1 MESAPRIPVVPSG
14 APRVLGRYAIYDAIA
29 SGGMATVHY
38 GRLLGPVGFSRTVA
52 IKRLHPQFAQDPQF
66 VAMFLDEARL
76 AARIRHPN
84 VVSTL
89 DVVASGSE
97 IFLVMDY
104 VHGASLS
111 RIQREVLLRHETV
124 PLPIALRI
132 ASDTLQGLHAAHEAH
147 DERGTPLNI
156 VHRDVSP
163 QNILLGIDGI
173 ARLVDFGVAKA
184 SGQGATTREGHI
196 KGKLAYMSPEQLRG
210 HKLTRQSDVHG
221 LAIVLWETL
230 AGRRL
235 FLGATEA
242 DTVAKVVAHEIPPAS
257 KYAKGLP
264 HEVDAVLRRG
274 LSDSLEE
281 RFASAR
287 DMCIALEACG
297 PTASTMEVADWVEAQ
312 VHDLIERRSQVV
324 SAIESSQHDR
334 VAVSADTEKQT
345 PLGPS
350 AKEWVEKVAA
360 SDVSDLPTRAAESLP
375 ELPAADSVS
384 RKIGPAV
391 IAEGRTR
398 RLGPVRWYT
407 ALGFVAGLVG
417 VGLVV
422 SSLSR
427 GRTPV
432 VAQLPEVRATV
443 AAPSIPPPPPDPEAL
458 PPPPTSSVTAA
469 SPAPAVT
476 PTESAPPAARTRT
489 VPPRPPPAKKRPSDD
504 VFNSR
509 E

>member
-1 MESAPRIPVVPSG
+1 M
-14 APRVLGRYAIYDAIA
+14 LGRYAIYDAIA
-29 SGGMATVHY
+29 SGGMAT
-38 GRLLGPVGFSRTVA
+38 LLGPVGFSRTVA

-66 VAMFLDEARL
+66 VTMFLDEARL

-97 IFLVMDY
+97 IFLVMEY
-104 VHGASLS
+104 VHGESLS
-111 RIQREVLLRHETV
+111 RIQREVALREESV

-132 ASDTLQGLHAAHEAH
+132 ASDTLQGLHAAHEAR
-147 DERGTPLNI
+147 DEHGTPLDI
-156 VHRDVSP
+156 VHRDISP

-196 KGKLAYMSPEQLRG
+196 KGKLGYMSPEQLRG
-210 HKLTRQSDVHG
+210 HRLTRQSDVHG
-221 LAIVLWETL
+221 VAIVLWETL

-264 HEVDAVLRRG
+264 HEVDVVLRRG
-274 LSDSLEE
+274 LSESLED
-281 RFASAR
+281 RYKSAR
-287 DMCIALEACG
+287 DMCIALESCG
-297 PTASTMEVADWVEAQ
+297 PMASTMEVADWVEAQ

-324 SAIESSQHDR
+324 SAIESSQHDLL
-334 VAVSADTEKQT
+334 AVNADAAKRAPPGQ
-345 PLGPS
+345 GS
-350 AKEWVEKVAA
+350 AKEWVEKLAA
-360 SDVSDLPTRAAESLP
+360 PDVSDVPTRAAESLP

-384 RKIGPAV
+384 RKSVPAV
-391 IAEGRTR
+391 IAEGRTKR
-398 RLGPVRWYT
+398 RGALRWYT
-407 ALGFVAGLVG
+407 ALGFVAGLIG

-427 GRTPV
+427 DRAPV
-432 VAQLPEVRATV
+432 VAQSPQARATV
-443 AAPSIPPPPPDPEAL
+443 AGPSIPPPPPAEVSL
-458 PPPPTSSVTAA
+458 PPPVAPSAAAAAPAPEPSPSESA
-469 SPAPAVT
+469 SPAP
-476 PTESAPPAARTRT
+476 RTRT
-489 VPPRPPPAKKRPSDD
+489 VSPRPPQPKKRASDD